1 MQTDISE
8 SIQQVYIEFDTPA
21 DVVVTD
27 PILREEV
34 AAEIRR
40 RTGARDMTTDQVMR
54 RLLRMRKA
62 GHLAKLRR

>member
-8 SIQQVYIEFDTPA
+8 SIQLVYIEFDTPA

-27 PILREEV
+27 PHLREEL
-34 AAEIRR
+34 AAAVRR
-40 RTGARDMTTDQVMR
+40 RIGAPDMTTDQVMR

-62 GHLAKLRR
+62 GQLARLRR